1 MRRIPVRLLVVPGK
15 EKGKVGNKSE
25 SRGVLLSTLFE
36 PDGQC
41 LQFALFAV
49 TVQKNG
55 FIVACGEQIFAKGG
69 GGLGGE
75 GAFAGKRGTTRYR
88 LPPGA
93 GGDGWLTAY
102 CIVAKNRYNQR
113 NRFNKQ
119 WTVMKLVIFFRH
131 G

>member
-69 GGLGGE
+69 GGLGG
-75 GAFAGKRGTTRYR
+75 GALREKGGQPDTAF
-88 LPPGA
+88 PPGQEA
-93 GGDGWLTAY
+93 TDG
-102 CIVAKNRYNQR
+102 
-113 NRFNKQ
+113 
-119 WTVMKLVIFFRH
+119 
-131 G
+131 